1 MGNDYYKTLGLSKG
15 ASKEEIKKAYKRL
28 AKKFHPDLNKEDD
41 ASDKF
46 KEINE
51 AAAVLGDDKKRAH
64 YDQYGTAD
72 FSGFQ
77 GGAGGFDFSDFSNF
91 GGFSDFGD
99 IFDMFFGGG
108 RRRGAHG
115 PQRGSDLRYDLEITL
130 EEAASG
136 VNKSL
141 SLERETTCS
150 TCDGK
155 GAKSDSDIVTCD
167 GCGGSGQVTR
177 SQRTPFGVFQTASAC
192 PTCGGEGKKIVNP
205 CSKCHG
211 SGSVLNK
218 TKLSVDIPAGVD
230 AGSRLRLA
238 GEGEAG
244 KKGGPSGDLY
254 AFLHV
259 KPHKIF
265 QRDGLDLY
273 SDVPI
278 SFIQATLGDEIEV
291 PTLDGKAKMKIPA
304 GTQPGTMF
312 RLKGLGIKS
321 LRGFGVGDQKV
332 RVDVKIPK
340 SLSKTQKQLLRN
352 YAKESADD
360 IQANKGFFSKLKEA
374 FE

>member
-1 MGNDYYKTLGLSKG
+1 
-15 ASKEEIKKAYKRL
+15 
-28 AKKFHPDLNKEDD
+28 
-41 ASDKF
+41 
-46 KEINE
+46 
-51 AAAVLGDDKKRAH
+51 
-64 YDQYGTAD
+64 
-72 FSGFQ
+72 
-77 GGAGGFDFSDFSNF
+77 
-91 GGFSDFGD
+91 
-99 IFDMFFGGG
+99 
-108 RRRGAHG
+108 
-115 PQRGSDLRYDLEITL
+115 
-130 EEAASG
+130 

>member
-1 MGNDYYKTLGLSKG
+1 MGKDYYETLGLSKG
-15 ASKEEIKKAYKRL
+15 ASKDEIKKAYKRL
-28 AKKFHPDLNKEDD
+28 AKKFHPDLNKEED

-51 AAAVLGDDKKRAH
+51 AAAVLGDDKKRSH

-115 PQRGSDLRYDLEITL
+115 PRRGSDLRYDLEITL
-130 EEAASG
+130 EVAASG
-136 VNKSL
+136 VSKSL
-141 SLERETTCS
+141 SLEKETTCS

-167 GCGGSGQVTR
+167 GCGGTGQVTR

-192 PTCGGEGKKIVNP
+192 PTCGGEGKKIVKP

-211 SGSVLNK
+211 SGVVLDQ
-218 TKLSVDIPAGVD
+218 TKLTVDIPAGVD

-254 AFLHV
+254 VFIHV

-291 PTLDGKAKMKIPA
+291 PTLEGKAKMKIPT

-340 SLSKTQKQLLRN
+340 SLSKTQKQLLQN